1 MTFDRK
7 TDRVV
12 VITGASSGIGRATA
26 EAFAETGARLVL
38 AARGEA
44 ALAEVAARCRQ
55 AGAEVLVVATDVTEP
70 DALEHLA
77 LEAVAR
83 FDVIDIWINN
93 AGIGAVGAF
102 DGTPMAAHEQV
113 VATDLVGY
121 MRGAHAVLPHFKA
134 RRRGTLINVL
144 SLGSWAP
151 TPYAAAYSAAKFGLR
166 GFTNALR
173 GELSA
178 WRDIHVCDVHP
189 SFVDTPG
196 MQHGGNYVGRELKP
210 PPGVLGV
217 DAVARA
223 IVALAERPRRQ
234 VVVGRGVT
242 ALARSARFLAPG
254 RPWRPWPGCW
264 KSISRSGV
272 GLRAARETSS
282 RHREIS
288 ARAAAGVGR
297 SCASAR
303 PWRSARP
310 SCSPASGWRGRASGR
325 FEGRGWSKAFPSS
338 PRAMDRRPG
347 RCSVGPTPRPTAPG
361 SA

>member
-1 MTFDRK
+1 MTSDRK
-7 TDRVV
+7 TGRVV

-26 EAFAETGARLVL
+26 EAFAGIGARLVL

-44 ALAEVAARCRQ
+44 ALAEVATQCRQ
-55 AGAEVLVVATDVTEP
+55 AEAEVLVVATDVTEP
-70 DALEHLA
+70 GALEHLA
-77 LEAVAR
+77 SEAVAR
-83 FDVIDIWINN
+83 FNRIDIWINN
-93 AGIGAVGAF
+93 AGIGAVGSF
-102 DGTPMAAHEQV
+102 DDTPMAAHEQV

-134 RRRGTLINVL
+134 RSRGTLINVL

-166 GFTNALR
+166 GFTDALR

-210 PPGVLGV
+210 PPGVVGV

-242 ALARSARFLAPG
+242 LLARSIRFLAPSATMATMARLLETYFAVG
-254 RPWRPWPGCW
+254 RRAPRGSGNLFTPSQDMGASGGWRRPE
-264 KSISRSGV
+264 
-272 GLRAARETSS
+272 LRLGAMMAV
-282 RHREIS
+282 
-288 ARAAAGVGR
+288 AAGLVLAGVWLT
-297 SCASAR
+297 R
-303 PWRSARP
+303 PGKRSA
-310 SCSPASGWRGRASGR
+310 
-325 FEGRGWSKAFPSS
+325 
-338 PRAMDRRPG
+338 
-347 RCSVGPTPRPTAPG
+347 
-361 SA
+361 

>member
-1 MTFDRK
+1 MTFDQT

-26 EAFAETGARLVL
+26 EAFAAKGAHLVL

-44 ALAEVAARCRQ
+44 ALGEVAARCRQ
-55 AGAEVLVVATDVTEP
+55 AGVEVLVVRTDVTEAG
-70 DALEHLA
+70 ALEHL
-77 LEAVAR
+77 VAAAIER
-83 FDVIDIWINN
+83 FKRIDIWINN
-93 AGIGAVGAF
+93 AGIGAVGSF

-121 MRGAHAVLPHFKA
+121 MRGVHAVLPHFKA
-134 RRRGTLINVL
+134 RGRGTLINVL
-144 SLGSWAP
+144 SLGAWAP

-166 GFTNALR
+166 GFTDALR

-210 PPGVLGV
+210 PPGVVGV

-223 IVALAERPRRQ
+223 IVAAAERPRRQ

-254 RPWRPWPGCW
+254 ATVATMARLLETYFAVGRRAPRGSGNLFAPSRNIGASGGWRRPELR
-264 KSISRSGV
+264 V
-272 GLRAARETSS
+272 GATMAIGTALVL
-282 RHREIS
+282 
-288 ARAAAGVGR
+288 AGV
-297 SCASAR
+297 
-303 PWRSARP
+303 WLT
-310 SCSPASGWRGRASGR
+310 
-325 FEGRGWSKAFPSS
+325 
-338 PRAMDRRPG
+338 RPG
-347 RCSVGPTPRPTAPG
+347 RR

>member
-254 RPWRPWPGCW
+254 ATMATMARLLEVYFAVGRRAPRGPGNLFAPSRNIGASGGWRRPELR
-264 KSISRSGV
+264 V
-272 GLRAARETSS
+272 GATVAVGAALVL
-282 RHREIS
+282 
-288 ARAAAGVGR
+288 AGVWL
-297 SCASAR
+297 AR
-303 PWRSARP
+303 PGKRS
-310 SCSPASGWRGRASGR
+310 
-325 FEGRGWSKAFPSS
+325 
-338 PRAMDRRPG
+338 
-347 RCSVGPTPRPTAPG
+347 V
-361 SA
+361 